1 MLMEERL
8 AQIVREVE
16 NKQSVTVQEL
26 MQILQ
31 ISESTIRRD
40 LTTLHARGQ
49 IIKVHGG
56 AIAVENAYYTRESS
70 VHDRKELNKE
80 EKIRIGRYAA
90 SLIHS
95 EDFVFLD
102 AGTTTSHIIDFL
114 EDKHAKFVTNGIE
127 NTQRLAAKGLQVYI
141 LGGEYKANTE
151 AVVGNEAMQ
160 TLERFNFTKGF
171 WGANGISMVNGFSTP
186 EIREGAIKTKAMERT
201 RDCFIVGDSTKFDQI
216 SSVSFADFE
225 AASIIT
231 TKVKLEKYQECTNI
245 LEVDLL

>member
-16 NKQSVTVQEL
+16 NRQSVTVQEL
-26 MQILQ
+26 MQILP

-49 IIKVHGG
+49 IVKVHGG
-56 AIAVENAYYTRESS
+56 AMAVENAYFTRESS

-80 EKIRIGRYAA
+80 EKIRIARYAA

-95 EDFVFLD
+95 DDFVFLD

-114 EDKHAKFVTNGIE
+114 EDKHTKFVTNGLE
-127 NTQRLAAKGLQVYI
+127 NTKRLAEKGFQVYI
-141 LGGEYKANTE
+141 LGGEYKPSTE
-151 AVVGNEAMQ
+151 AVVGDEAMK
-160 TLERFNFTKGF
+160 TLDRFNFTKGF

-186 EIREGAIKTKAMERT
+186 EIREGAIKTKAMART

-216 SSVSFADFE
+216 SSVSFAEFE
-225 AASIIT
+225 AANVIT
-231 TKVKLEKYQECTNI
+231 TKITLDKYKECTNI